1 MIHRKPAKQYW
12 DQNNSMFSE
21 TKQILIIFDWK
32 TYKHLEPCLV
42 NNINQQQNKISQF
55 VHLLPGAWDHSCLLC
70 PFSIPPPRLSHA
82 SSFHKIKDR
91 LKLALAECYSGKKMR
106 CLYAKPTTS
115 TQPGSAST
123 LTAEQMHI
131 GQRNMKILRFS
142 NSAHNMKPW
151 LWSEN
156 EHQSWSHTR

>member
-1 MIHRKPAKQYW
+1 
-12 DQNNSMFSE
+12 
-21 TKQILIIFDWK
+21 LI
-32 TYKHLEPCLV
+32 
-42 NNINQQQNKISQF
+42 
-55 VHLLPGAWDHSCLLC
+55 
-70 PFSIPPPRLSHA
+70 
-82 SSFHKIKDR
+82 
-91 LKLALAECYSGKKMR
+91 KLDDYDEFKELR
-106 CLYAKPTTS
+106 WIYAKPTTS
-115 TQPGSAST
+115 TQPGSTST